1 MGAGRRLAGR
11 VAAAA
16 LLGSCGAQ
24 PDIAPTATIPETT
37 PAPRISSDERGAAV
51 AVSGTLSADGTLC
64 PAEQGE
70 CDYGV
75 VIEGGA
81 GDVAPGDFVVGQGWY
96 DGRRVVL
103 AAPLV
108 RRESPSA
115 QPSYQSLCPEMSN
128 PASVDTNTALDTA
141 RSIVGGEDPTN
152 DVLAAAWIDRA
163 TNVLTLWFARDLD
176 SYRDVLLNAYG
187 DMKVCLVDGAR
198 LSLQELFDVSERL
211 DEMLRQ
217 RGVAVQ
223 GGPMID
229 ELRNRVVVP
238 IEAMDAAARIELEQF
253 DSVVAVPFIELIDRP
268 LSELPQWQYAV
279 PGTVDLIT
287 MASRMSGEMDA
298 LGTFTM
304 WYDASANCLYAEVD
318 GQRSTFVWPFGYSG
332 TSSDGVVTVFDARGE
347 PAARTGEEIQLGG
360 GGGDAI
366 MVLVT
371 GDDRCSAT
379 SFWFVNG

>member
-1 MGAGRRLAGR
+1 
-11 VAAAA
+11 V
-16 LLGSCGAQ
+16 
-24 PDIAPTATIPETT
+24 
-37 PAPRISSDERGAAV
+37 V
-51 AVSGTLSADGTLC
+51 VSGTLSADGTLC
-64 PAEQGE
+64 PAEQGV

-81 GDVAPGDFVVGQGWY
+81 GKVAPGDFVVGQGWY

-115 QPSYQSLCPEMSN
+115 QPSYASLCPEMSN
-128 PASVDTNTALDTA
+128 PASLDTNTALDTA
-141 RSIVGGEDPTN
+141 RSIVGDDPTN

-163 TNVLTLWFARDLD
+163 TNVVTLWFARDLD

-187 DMKVCLVDGAR
+187 DMRVCLVDGAR

-217 RGVAVQ
+217 RGIAVQ
-223 GGPMID
+223 GGPVID
-229 ELRNRVVVP
+229 EMRNRVVVP
-238 IEAMDAAARIELEQF
+238 
-253 DSVVAVPFIELIDRP
+253 FIELLDRP

-287 MASRMSGEMDA
+287 MASRTSGGMDA

-304 WYDASANCLYAEVD
+304 QYDSSANCLYAELD

-332 TSSDGVVTVFDARGE
+332 TNSDGVVTVFDARGE
-347 PAARTGEEIQLGG
+347 PAATTGEEIQLGG

-366 MVLVT
+366 VVLVT
-371 GDDRCSAT
+371 GDDRCGAT
-379 SFWFVNG
+379 NFWFVNG